1 LSFIHWSAAETFAV
15 VLLVLVLGHVVSRRR
30 APAPETEPIESPRR
44 DIPVRMLAAT
54 SVVLVVT
61 TLAPLLGAHLSGPLS
76 PVPGLRRCACRLH
89 ASNPRAAGA
98 TRTLDGL
105 LLGLI
110 APAVF
115 FLVLALVLSTAG
127 LPASPSPRQPR
138 SRHKPSACS
147 RSLAAPRYTGDLDAP
162 RLVTGW

>member
-1 LSFIHWSAAETFAV
+1 
-15 VLLVLVLGHVVSRRR
+15 
-30 APAPETEPIESPRR
+30 
-44 DIPVRMLAAT
+44 
-54 SVVLVVT
+54 
-61 TLAPLLGAHLSGPLS
+61 
-76 PVPGLRRCACRLH
+76 
-89 ASNPRAAGA
+89 
-98 TRTLDGL
+98 L